1 MNATPPSPA
10 PETEAALAVDH
21 LTSQVLASTARDAS
35 LLTTEPLAP
44 EGRTPMDPSTQF
56 LTTTPLTSP
65 EPCTTNPGSAPPGS
79 TAPGATA
86 LGSTAAGAYASGST
100 APGVTAVG
108 STAAAAGSTVVGAAG
123 PDTPGLGGA
132 TETSAT
138 ETSATE
144 RATTAIP
151 AAATARP
158 ADATVPRQHIG
169 PYDPR
174 PHRTTTGTAPLS
186 DQHPQPNR
194 PAGATAPPSASVP
207 DPHHPAGADPLDDPD
222 PQRAADAAAV
232 ENLLRCWVRE
242 TNLPAPGSTTLRIPL
257 DASGTALLVPVRYW
271 SPTGWHRF
279 GAPALEGLPAT
290 APAVDAVTVAALLS
304 RESGRPEGTEL
315 VGRVADS
322 ARRTADFLTERRR
335 SPQPH
340 PDADLFLAA
349 EQSLLLGHPLHP
361 TPKSREGLSDA
372 EARLYSP
379 ELHGSF
385 PLHWLAVDSS
395 LLASDSGWT
404 EQGRPVSA
412 EQLAIGLAEGLTLP
426 AGTAPLPVHPW
437 QARELLHR
445 SDIRALVDAGLLH
458 DLGLHGSPWHPTSSV
473 RTVHRP
479 GARAMLKLSLGL
491 RITNSRRENLR
502 KELHRGVEVHRLL
515 RTGLV
520 DEWQAAHPGFDIVR
534 DPAWLAVD
542 TPDGAP
548 VPGLDLMIRHNPFGP
563 GDDAVCIAS
572 LTAPRPWPGTGAMR
586 SRLADVI
593 SRLAARTGRPTT
605 AVAAEWFL
613 RYLDQVV
620 RPVLWLD
627 GHAGI
632 ALEAHQQNT
641 LVLLDPDG
649 WPVGGRYRDNQG
661 YYFRESHR
669 SELES
674 RLPGIGAA
682 SDTFVSD
689 QVTDER
695 FAYYL
700 GINNVLGLIGA
711 FGAQHLADE
720 RVLLAAFRSFLT
732 SSTSLGS
739 PLPHRLLEAATL
751 RSKANL
757 LTRLHGMDEL
767 VGPVD
772 TQSVYVTVTNPLRT

>member
-1 MNATPPSPA
+1 MNATPASEASDSGSAA
-10 PETEAALAVDH
+10 PGPLAVE
-21 LTSQVLASTARDAS
+21 Q
-35 LLTTEPLAP
+35 
-44 EGRTPMDPSTQF
+44 
-56 LTTTPLTSP
+56 
-65 EPCTTNPGSAPPGS
+65 
-79 TAPGATA
+79 
-86 LGSTAAGAYASGST
+86 
-100 APGVTAVG
+100 
-108 STAAAAGSTVVGAAG
+108 
-123 PDTPGLGGA
+123 
-132 TETSAT
+132 
-138 ETSATE
+138 
-144 RATTAIP
+144 
-151 AAATARP
+151 
-158 ADATVPRQHIG
+158 ATVPRQHSG
-169 PYDPR
+169 PYDPQPAA
-174 PHRTTTGTAPLS
+174 PHPSAAPAAAHATASGLASGAPTAPA
-186 DQHPQPNR
+186 P
-194 PAGATAPPSASVP
+194 APPVRDGHRDDHRAE
-207 DPHHPAGADPLDDPD
+207 PLDDPD
-222 PQRAADAAAV
+222 PQRAADAATI

-242 TNLPAPGSTTLRIPL
+242 KDLRAPEGTTLRVPL
-257 DASGTALLVPVRYW
+257 DASGTALLVPVLYW

-279 GAPALEGLPAT
+279 GAPVLEGLPAS
-290 APAVDAVTVAALLS
+290 APAADAVTVAALLS
-304 RESGRPEGTEL
+304 RETGRPEGTDL

-322 ARRTADFLTERRR
+322 ARRTAEFIADRRR
-335 SPQPH
+335 RPRPGL
-340 PDADLFLAA
+340 DADLFLTA

-361 TPKSREGLSDA
+361 TPKSREGLSEA

-379 ELHGSF
+379 ELYGSF
-385 PLHWLAVDSS
+385 PLHWMAVDRTV
-395 LLASDSGWT
+395 LASDSAWT
-404 EQGRPVSA
+404 EQGRPVTA
-412 EQLAIGLAEGLTLP
+412 EQLATGLAEGLAP
-426 AGTAPLPVHPW
+426 PPGTVPLPLHPW

-445 SDIRALVDAGLLH
+445 PAVASLLDAGLLH
-458 DLGLHGSPWHPTSSV
+458 DLGPHGGAWHPTSSV

-479 GARAMLKLSLGL
+479 GARTMLKLSLGV

-520 DEWQAAHPGFDIVR
+520 DQWQAAHPGFDIVR

-542 TPDGAP
+542 TLDGAP
-548 VPGLDLMIRHNPFGP
+548 VPGLDVMVRHNPFAA
-563 GDDAVCIAS
+563 GDDAVCIAA
-572 LTAPRPWPGTGAMR
+572 LTAPRPWPGTGLMR
-586 SRLADVI
+586 SRLAEVVT
-593 SRLAARTGRPTT
+593 RLAARTGRPTT

-627 GHAGI
+627 GAAGV

-669 SELES
+669 DDLDK

-711 FGAQHLADE
+711 FGSQRLADE
-720 RVLLAAFRSFLT
+720 RVLLAGFRQFLT
-732 SSTSLGS
+732 SATGLGS

-751 RSKANL
+751 RCKANL
-757 LTRLHGMDEL
+757 LTRLHGLDEL

-772 TQSVYVTVTNPLRT
+772 TQSVYVTITNPLRA

>member
-10 PETEAALAVDH
+10 PKTEAPLAVEH
-21 LTSQVLASTARDAS
+21 LTSQILSSTALDAP
-35 LLTTEPLAP
+35 LLTAEALGPEVLTAVEPPSQHLAP
-44 EGRTPMDPSTQF
+44 EPRTIPEPRTTPEPGTGTEPGTTLPSTT
-56 LTTTPLTSP
+56 LSGTTLSGTPLPGTP
-65 EPCTTNPGSAPPGS
+65 EPDAP
-79 TAPGATA
+79 A
-86 LGSTAAGAYASGST
+86 
-100 APGVTAVG
+100 
-108 STAAAAGSTVVGAAG
+108 
-123 PDTPGLGGA
+123 
-132 TETSAT
+132 
-138 ETSATE
+138 
-144 RATTAIP
+144 
-151 AAATARP
+151 ARP
-158 ADATVPRQHIG
+158 ADPTVPRQHVG
-169 PYDPR
+169 SYDPR
-174 PHRTTTGTAPLS
+174 PHRTAVGTDPLGYPNP
-186 DQHPQPNR
+186 HPHPHPRPHR
-194 PAGATAPPSASVP
+194 PAAVDPQRNPAP

-222 PQRAADAAAV
+222 PQRAAEAAAV

-242 TNLPAPGSTTLRIPL
+242 KNLPTPGSTTLRIPL
-257 DASGTALLVPVRYW
+257 AASGTALLVPVRYW

-290 APAVDAVTVAALLS
+290 APTVDAVTVAALLS
-304 RESGRPEGTEL
+304 RETGRPEGTEL

-322 ARRTADFLTERRR
+322 ARRTADFLAERRR

-412 EQLAIGLAEGLTLP
+412 EQLALGLAEGLALP

-445 SDIRALVDAGLLH
+445 PDIRALIDSGLLH

-572 LTAPRPWPGTGAMR
+572 LTAPRPWPGTSAMR

-593 SRLAARTGRPTT
+593 GRLAARTGRPTT
-605 AVAAEWFL
+605 AVATEWFL

-674 RLPGIGAA
+674 RLPGIGAE

-732 SSTSLGS
+732 SATSLGS

-757 LTRLHGMDEL
+757 LTRLHGLDEL

-772 TQSVYVTVTNPLRT
+772 TQSVYVTVTNPLRA

>member
-1 MNATPPSPA
+1 
-10 PETEAALAVDH
+10 
-21 LTSQVLASTARDAS
+21 
-35 LLTTEPLAP
+35 
-44 EGRTPMDPSTQF
+44 MDPSTQF
-56 LTTTPLTSP
+56 LATTPLTSP

-86 LGSTAAGAYASGST
+86 LGSTAAGAHAPGST
-100 APGVTAVG
+100 APGVNAVG
-108 STAAAAGSTVVGAAG
+108 STAAAAGSTAVGAAG

-132 TETSAT
+132 TETCAK

-144 RATTAIP
+144 RATAAVP
-151 AAATARP
+151 AAAAARP

-174 PHRTTTGTAPLS
+174 PHRTTTGT
-186 DQHPQPNR
+186 
-194 PAGATAPPSASVP
+194 TPPSASVP

-445 SDIRALVDAGLLH
+445 PDIRALVDAGLLH

>member
-1 MNATPPSPA
+1 MEPPS
-10 PETEAALAVDH
+10 
-21 LTSQVLASTARDAS
+21 R
-35 LLTTEPLAP
+35 LLTTA
-44 EGRTPMDPSTQF
+44 
-56 LTTTPLTSP
+56 PLTAT
-65 EPCTTNPGSAPPGS
+65 EPDSTAPDSTAPDSTAPDS
-79 TAPGATA
+79 TAPGTTGPGSTA
-86 LGSTAAGAYASGST
+86 LGSTALGS
-100 APGVTAVG
+100 PGPGSPALGTTEPAVVEPG
-108 STAAAAGSTVVGAAG
+108 AAAAA
-123 PDTPGLGGA
+123 
-132 TETSAT
+132 
-138 ETSATE
+138 
-144 RATTAIP
+144 
-151 AAATARP
+151 ARP

-174 PHRTTTGTAPLS
+174 PHRTAAGTDTLS
-186 DQHPQPNR
+186 EPHQHPHPHR
-194 PAGATAPPSASVP
+194 PANATAPQCDPDP
-207 DPHHPAGADPLDDPD
+207 DPHHPAAGADPLDDPD

-242 TNLPAPGSTTLRIPL
+242 KNLPTPGSTTLRIPL

-279 GAPALEGLPAT
+279 GAPALEGLPVT
-290 APAVDAVTVAALLS
+290 APTVDAVTVAALLS
-304 RESGRPEGTEL
+304 RETGRPEGTEL

-412 EQLAIGLAEGLTLP
+412 EQLAIGLAEGLALP

-445 SDIRALVDAGLLH
+445 TDIRALIDAGLLH
-458 DLGLHGSPWHPTSSV
+458 DLGLHGNPWHPTSSV

-572 LTAPRPWPGTGAMR
+572 LTAPRPWPGTDTMR

-593 SRLAARTGRPTT
+593 GRLAARTGRPTT

-669 SELES
+669 SELEN

-732 SSTSLGS
+732 SATSLGS

-772 TQSVYVTVTNPLRT
+772 TQSVYVTVTNPLRA

>member
-1 MNATPPSPA
+1 
-10 PETEAALAVDH
+10 
-21 LTSQVLASTARDAS
+21 
-35 LLTTEPLAP
+35 
-44 EGRTPMDPSTQF
+44 MDPSTQF
-56 LTTTPLTSP
+56 VTTAPLTSP

-79 TAPGATA
+79 MAPGATA
-86 LGSTAAGAYASGST
+86 LGSTAAGTHASGST
-100 APGVTAVG
+100 APGVNAVG
-108 STAAAAGSTVVGAAG
+108 STAAAAGSTVVGAAA

-138 ETSATE
+138 E
-144 RATTAIP
+144 RATAAVP
-151 AAATARP
+151 AAAAARP

-174 PHRTTTGTAPLS
+174 PHRTTAGTAPLS

-194 PAGATAPPSASVP
+194 PAGATTPLSDPAP

-445 SDIRALVDAGLLH
+445 PDIRALVDAGLLH